1 MGAEAWLNGVGRAE
15 NVRPVSFQGFLMIT
29 ITLYRLLL
37 NSTANTDSNFMREDK
52 AVGKPAEFRQQ
63 GIQELASAFHPV
75 SSEGTK
81 TIPRLLQAW
90 GKGSQPRCRTN
101 WSISRVTPCPQHASE
116 HIVKVCSDGGQVLR
130 WDKLQIKTNLHC
142 SLHNCCSIARLTCE

>member
-1 MGAEAWLNGVGRAE
+1 MH
-15 NVRPVSFQGFLMIT
+15 PVSFQGLLIIT

-37 NSTANTDSNFMREDK
+37 DSTGDTDSNFMGEDK
-52 AVGKPAEFRQQ
+52 AVGQTAEFRQQ
-63 GIQELASAFHPV
+63 RSQELASTLHHV
-75 SSEGTK
+75 SSKGTK

-90 GKGSQPRCRTN
+90 GKGSQQRCRTN
-101 WSISRVTPCPQHASE
+101 WSISRVTPCPQHAGE